1 MIIMSNVYDCKIV
14 RLSSMIWATIVVL
27 EARVGRVTNCRGNT
41 PNMIMPSIIPA
52 NKSNI
57 IPDHPHH
64 HTQEMSASSSPF
76 CPNFCSICWC
86 LIFPRRSRA
95 DRPVSVCELWEPG
108 HTELI
113 TAESCRLRNK
123 NKSEHKFIV
132 SPVEP
137 VEPVDPDWKLL
148 RIPSDHAIRGNV
160 DVSQVVELE
169 NNWLNCSF
177 LYS

>member
-1 MIIMSNVYDCKIV
+1 MIIMSNVCDCKIV
-14 RLSSMIWATIVVL
+14 RLSSLIWATIVVL

-57 IPDHPHH
+57 IPDHHH

-76 CPNFCSICWC
+76 CPNFCSTCWC
-86 LIFPRRSRA
+86 LIFSWRSRA
-95 DRPVSVCELWEPG
+95 DRPVSAGELWEPG

-113 TAESCRLRNK
+113 TAESYRLRNK

-132 SPVEP
+132 SPANPPGPLE
-137 VEPVDPDWKLL
+137 PDWKLL
-148 RIPSDHAIRGNV
+148 RISSDHARLDNV
-160 DVSQVVELE
+160 NVQVVEAE
-169 NNWLNCSF
+169 KN
-177 LYS
+177 